1 MKSQV
6 SMDPVDL
13 ALLPVKHEVSA
24 DPMDLALLVKHNIQ
38 NSDTTANIASG
49 PVITTCYTDAGRV
62 PGLVLFQPLCLT
74 LPNNQVIVTL
84 LKALSMH
91 LTGRYLVT
99 TVIQC
104 AEYHETDTFTEQI
117 KFKRSNFG
125 KHLGKYECG

>member
-1 MKSQV
+1 
-6 SMDPVDL
+6 MDPVDL
-13 ALLPVKHEVSA
+13 ALLPVKHEVST
-24 DPMDLALLVKHNIQ
+24 DPVDLALLVKHNIQ
-38 NSDTTANIASG
+38 NSE
-49 PVITTCYTDAGRV
+49 PVITTCYTDTGRV